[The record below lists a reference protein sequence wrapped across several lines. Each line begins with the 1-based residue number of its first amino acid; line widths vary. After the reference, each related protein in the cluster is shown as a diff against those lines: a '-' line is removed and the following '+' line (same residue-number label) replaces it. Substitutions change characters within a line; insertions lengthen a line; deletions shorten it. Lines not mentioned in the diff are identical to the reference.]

1 MLIQDLFWALHM
13 TPDQKILSVISG
25 QDVTSQSQLE
35 RLLAAR
41 GIHLTQSTLSR
52 RLKALSIEKQQGAY
66 RVVNQSGES
75 LPSASIITAP
85 PNLVI
90 LRTSA
95 GFAAAL
101 AYVVDQQISKDL
113 IAGTVAG
120 EDTVMIAIA
129 SPHLFQRAVKEIK
142 TLLKLRD

>member
-1 MLIQDLFWALHM
+1 M

-25 QDVTSQSQLE
+25 QDVTSQSQLQG
-35 RLLAAR
+35 LLAER
-41 GIHLTQSTLSR
+41 GLHLNQSTLSR
-52 RLKALSIEKQQGAY
+52 RLKALSVEKKQGAY
-66 RVVNQSGES
+66 RIVNQVGDS
-75 LPSASIITAP
+75 LPSATIISAP

-90 LRTSA
+90 LRTPA

-129 SPHLFQRAVKEIK
+129 SPQMFQNAVREIK
-142 TLLKLRD
+142 ILLKLKD